1 MTLESQVTVA
11 DNPKAITR
19 VVSSALLGVEQLTII
34 NMNTESECWLKESDK
49 IIAAYPEKH
58 RDYHAMQ
65 LRHAYERGQLEQRLK
80 INSIE
85 PAEKLLLEIG
95 HTIAERLE
103 KIRIDSDKEPWRQNA
118 SCDIKTED
126 MLDMITRSI
135 HTYKLTQAETV
146 AETPNVRISQAAK
159 L

>member
-1 MTLESQVTVA
+1 
-11 DNPKAITR
+11 
-19 VVSSALLGVEQLTII
+19 
-34 NMNTESECWLKESDK
+34 MNTETEYWLKEADK

-80 INSIE
+80 INSCE

-103 KIRIDSDKEPWRQNA
+103 KIRIDSDKEPHRRNA
-118 SCDIKTED
+118 ECDIKTED

-135 HTYKLTQAETV
+135 HTYKLTQADDV
-146 AETPNVRISQAAK
+146 AEPSNEK
-159 L
+159 LSHAEKKHENNP